1 MDNLHLE
8 EAARCVV
15 GALTNKSLRCIRKL
29 NLGVMT
35 FKYVVVFEDRKRWV
49 LRFYPKNR
57 DLVID
62 FEPDLLRRCVTEQKL
77 AVPRVVGD
85 SRSGPSAPLP
95 YVIYEMISGEPLSRH
110 IEKIDDIALKQ
121 ISKELVS
128 FIRKLGEMPT
138 EGWGDLVDAW
148 HGNSPTWDSFLVK
161 TYDDGM
167 LAIRKNR
174 LYDDLVAKLDGVL
187 AFIEK
192 HSCPL
197 ERKLA
202 WGDLSPDN
210 VIIDRT
216 GKFQGVIDL
225 EGTIIS
231 DPLLSLGYLQ
241 ARGARSRFCQAI
253 ESSWPDEFA
262 FKKRIQANIFAVV
275 RLLRILKFIN
285 EPLPTGAPRSSLG
298 LFFPGSLR
306 ALDTLRAL

>member
-1 MDNLHLE
+1 MSLE

-15 GALTNKSLRCIRKL
+15 GSLTNKSLRCIRKL

-35 FKYVVVFEDRKRWV
+35 IKYVVVFEDQKRWV

-57 DLVID
+57 NLVLD
-62 FEPDLLRRCVTEQKL
+62 FEPDLLRRCVTEKGL

-85 SRSGPSAPLP
+85 SRTGPSAPLP
-95 YVIYEMISGEPLSRH
+95 YVVYEMIPGEPLSRH
-110 IEKIDDIALKQ
+110 IGKIDDFALKQ

-128 FIRKLGEMPT
+128 FVCKFGDMPT

-148 HGNSPTWDSFLVK
+148 HGNSPTWDSFLIK
-161 TYDDGM
+161 TYNEGM
-167 LAIRKNR
+167 QAIRKNT
-174 LYDDLVAKLDGVL
+174 LYDDIAAKLDNIL
-187 AFIEK
+187 SCIEK
-192 HSCPL
+192 YSCQL
-197 ERKLA
+197 GQKLA

-210 VIIDRT
+210 VIIDSA

-241 ARGARSRFCQAI
+241 ARGVESRFYQAI
-253 ESSWPDEFA
+253 ASSWPDEFT
-262 FKKRIQANIFAVV
+262 FERRIQANIFAVV

-285 EPLPTGAPRSSLG
+285 EPLPTGASRSSLR

-306 ALDTLRAL
+306 ALDALRAL